1 MCGCEDKKQLWD
13 KEAAKTKKRIF
24 VLMLAL
30 FAAVLSAGCQDEPTQ
45 PTKPRVTRT
54 TILMPE
60 ATGEKCYGENGVSI
74 DASHITDG
82 YIMVQYAG
90 DSEKAKVQITVP
102 DGSVY
107 TYTILGDSYETIPI
121 SSGSGK
127 YQINVL
133 EQAYDNMYALLF
145 SADLEAELSDGF
157 KPFLYP
163 NQYVWF
169 TEGSKAVELARQQ
182 SEQSSGDLD
191 FVARVYHYVIG
202 NIVYDTEKA
211 KTVSTEY
218 IPDVDAVLAEGKGIC
233 FDYASLMA
241 AMLRSQGIPTKL
253 QIGYSGQT
261 YHAWISVYIE
271 EAGWI
276 DKAIRF
282 DGKEWTLMDPT
293 LAASND
299 AESVRKYVG
308 DGTNYTVKYS
318 Y

>member
-1 MCGCEDKKQLWD
+1 
-13 KEAAKTKKRIF
+13 
-24 VLMLAL
+24 MLAL
-30 FAAVLSAGCQDEPTQ
+30 SAAVFSACSPKSESAQ
-45 PTKPRVTRT
+45 PAGPAQKRATKT
-54 TILMPE
+54 TILTPE
-60 ATGEKCYGENGVSI
+60 AAGEKCYGENGVSI

-82 YIMVQYAG
+82 YIMVRYTGEAA
-90 DSEKAKVQITVP
+90 KAKVQITVP

-107 TYTILGDSYETIPI
+107 TYTLLGDSYETIPI

-145 SADLEAELSDGF
+145 TADLEAELSDGF

-169 TEGSKAVELARQQ
+169 TADSNVVELARQQ
-182 SEQSSGDLD
+182 SEQSGSDLD
-191 FVARVYHYVIG
+191 YVARVYHYVIE
-202 NIVYDTEKA
+202 NIDYDTVKA
-211 KTVSTEY
+211 QTVPGGY
-218 IPDVDAVLAEGKGIC
+218 VPDVDAVLAEGKGIC

-241 AMLRSQGIPTKL
+241 AMLRCQGIPTKL
-253 QIGYSGQT
+253 QVGYSGQA
-261 YHAWISVYIE
+261 YHAWISVYLE

-276 DKAIRF
+276 DQVIRF
-282 DGKEWTLMDPT
+282 DGKEWSLIDPT
-293 LAASND
+293 LAANND
-299 AESVRKYVG
+299 AQAVRKYVG

>member
-1 MCGCEDKKQLWD
+1 
-13 KEAAKTKKRIF
+13 
-24 VLMLAL
+24 MLAL
-30 FAAVLSAGCQDEPTQ
+30 SAAVFSACSQKSESAPSA
-45 PTKPRVTRT
+45 KPAQKRATRT
-54 TILMPE
+54 TVLTPE
-60 ATGEKCYGENGVSI
+60 AAGEKCYGENGVSI

-82 YIMVQYAG
+82 YIMVRYTGKAA
-90 DSEKAKVQITVP
+90 KAKVQITVP

-107 TYTILGDSYETIPI
+107 TYTLLGDSYETIPI

-145 SADLEAELSDGF
+145 AADLEAELSDGF

-169 TEGSKAVELARQQ
+169 TADSNVVELARQQ

-191 FVARVYHYVIG
+191 YVTRVYHYVIE
-202 NIVYDTEKA
+202 NIDYDTAKA
-211 KTVSTEY
+211 QSVSAGY
-218 IPDVDAVLAEGKGIC
+218 VPDVDAVLAEGKGIC

-241 AMLRSQGIPTKL
+241 AMLRCQGIPTKL
-253 QIGYSGQT
+253 QVGYSGQA

-276 DKAIRF
+276 DKVIRF
-282 DGKEWTLMDPT
+282 DGREWSLIDPT
-293 LAASND
+293 LAANND
-299 AESVRKYVG
+299 AQAVRKYVG

>member
-1 MCGCEDKKQLWD
+1 
-13 KEAAKTKKRIF
+13 
-24 VLMLAL
+24 MLAL
-30 FAAVLSAGCQDEPTQ
+30 SATVFSACSQRSESTQ
-45 PTKPRVTRT
+45 PARPAQKRATRT
-54 TILMPE
+54 TILTPE
-60 ATGEKCYGENGVSI
+60 ASGEKCYGENGVSI

-82 YIMVQYAG
+82 YIMVRYTGKAA
-90 DSEKAKVQITVP
+90 KAKVQITVP

-107 TYTILGDSYETIPI
+107 TYTLLGDSYETVPI
-121 SSGSGK
+121 SSGNGK

-145 SADLEAELSDGF
+145 AADLEAELSDAF

-169 TEGSKAVELARQQ
+169 TADSDVVELARQQ

-191 FVARVYHYVIG
+191 YVAQVYHYVIE
-202 NIVYDTEKA
+202 NIDYDTAKA
-211 KTVSTEY
+211 ETVSVGY
-218 IPDVDAVLAEGKGIC
+218 VPDVDAVLAEGKGIC

-241 AMLRSQGIPTKL
+241 AMLRCQGIPTKL
-253 QIGYSGQT
+253 QVGYSGQA
-261 YHAWISVYIE
+261 YHAWISVYME

-276 DKAIRF
+276 DKVIQF
-282 DGKEWTLMDPT
+282 DGKEWSLIDPT
-293 LAASND
+293 LAANND
-299 AESVRKYVG
+299 AQAVRKYVG

>member
-1 MCGCEDKKQLWD
+1 
-13 KEAAKTKKRIF
+13 
-24 VLMLAL
+24 MLAL
-30 FAAVLSAGCQDEPTQ
+30 SAAVFSACSQKSGSAQ
-45 PTKPRVTRT
+45 PSGPAQKRATRT
-54 TILMPE
+54 TILTPE
-60 ATGEKCYGENGVSI
+60 AAGEKCYGENGVSI

-82 YIMVQYAG
+82 YIMVRYTGKAA
-90 DSEKAKVQITVP
+90 KAKVQITVP

-107 TYTILGDSYETIPI
+107 TYTLLGDSHETIPI

-145 SADLEAELSDGF
+145 SADLEAQLSDAF

-169 TEGSKAVELARQQ
+169 TADSNVVELARQQ

-191 FVARVYHYVIG
+191 YVAHVYHYVIE
-202 NIVYDTEKA
+202 NIDYDTAKA
-211 KTVSTEY
+211 ETVSGGY
-218 IPDVDAVLAEGKGIC
+218 VPDVDAVLAEGKGIC

-241 AMLRSQGIPTKL
+241 AMLRCQGIPTKL
-253 QIGYSGQT
+253 QVGYSGQA

-276 DKAIRF
+276 DKVIQF
-282 DGKEWTLMDPT
+282 DGKEWSLIDPT
-293 LAASND
+293 LAANND
-299 AESVRKYVG
+299 AQAVRKYVG